1 MIYILY
7 KSHALVT
14 IFTIVIYK
22 EYAKTN
28 KECSFESVNTILE
41 SVYLM
46 NKTL

>member
-7 KSHALVT
+7 KPYALVT

-22 EYAKTN
+22 EYAKMN
-28 KECSFESVNTILE
+28 KEYSTELVNTILN

-46 NKTL
+46 NKTI

>member
-7 KSHALVT
+7 KPYALVT

-22 EYAKTN
+22 EYAKMN
-28 KECSFESVNTILE
+28 KEYNSESVNFIKTF
-41 SVYLM
+41 VYLM